1 MKPNELRPS
10 RNPTNIA
17 QAIMLIVKVGLEIFD
32 AACHIAVQ
40 YKKTKEELS
49 K

>member
-1 MKPNELRPS
+1 
-10 RNPTNIA
+10 
-17 QAIMLIVKVGLEIFD
+17 MLIVNVGLEIFD